1 MSNHTVLCY
10 NHDMIAAHTTY
21 QLRVYPPKAGHRR
34 LDTVLADSARLYN
47 AALQERRDAYG
58 SAAYHVPLN
67 DDKSPK
73 VNKHGEVIINRRQ
86 MKKPG
91 SVSITLYDQMRQFTG
106 VRADLAEWGNLDV
119 NVGRGVLKRLDRTMN
134 AFFRRV
140 KAGETPGFPR
150 FQSGRRWRTIDMA
163 MCRPNMVKARE
174 EGRKA
179 HIRIKGLPALE
190 LRLKRP
196 LPDSE
201 NLVNLR
207 LVKRPNGWYA
217 DLTYRVNKEPLPPNG
232 MSVGLDMGV
241 NHRIALSTGQFI
253 GINKPGPSRSRRG
266 WSVAPRPNGREH
278 RDGSEIPVIPLE
290 GMSPGDADAPNTRHR
305 IAQVQPMS
313 PGDADAPHRLT
324 QSDHHPAM
332 SPGDADAPVDPV
344 AVLQRRI
351 SRCKRGSRNQRK
363 LYRQLARLRRR
374 QAVRNRNECHRITTG
389 IIRQFDR
396 IAVEKLT
403 ITNMTR
409 SASGTVE
416 EPGKN
421 VAAKSGL
428 NREILAQTWG
438 LIRNQLA
445 YKAEWAGREFVEV
458 NPRYTSRECWACG
471 HQTPQSEYR
480 TYRCGV
486 CGTSFDRDTNA
497 AINVCQRAFG
507 PLSGAGISPRLL

>member
-106 VRADLAEWGNLDV
+106 VRADLPEWGNLDV
-119 NVGRGVLKRLDRTMN
+119 NVGRGVLKRLDRAMN

-150 FQSGRRWRTIDMA
+150 FKSGRRWRTIDMA

-266 WSVAPRPNGREH
+266 RSVAPRPNGREH

-290 GMSPGDADAPNTRHR
+290 GMSPGDADAPGQSVRSTPSPIQRCPRATRTLLV
-305 IAQVQPMS
+305 ID
-313 PGDADAPHRLT
+313 G
-324 QSDHHPAM
+324 
-332 SPGDADAPVDPV
+332 
-344 AVLQRRI
+344 AVPSSEL
-351 SRCKRGSRNQRK
+351 RCPR
-363 LYRQLARLRRR
+363 A
-374 QAVRNRNECHRITTG
+374 
-389 IIRQFDR
+389 
-396 IAVEKLT
+396 
-403 ITNMTR
+403 TR
-409 SASGTVE
+409 TL
-416 EPGKN
+416 PWT
-421 VAAKSGL
+421 L
-428 NREILAQTWG
+428 
-438 LIRNQLA
+438 
-445 YKAEWAGREFVEV
+445 
-458 NPRYTSRECWACG
+458 
-471 HQTPQSEYR
+471 
-480 TYRCGV
+480 
-486 CGTSFDRDTNA
+486 
-497 AINVCQRAFG
+497 
-507 PLSGAGISPRLL
+507 